1 MSCTPI
7 IVDHIY
13 GEAALDT
20 QLLAGGGHEH
30 SDSVTIAFQYSYATG
45 HGAVGKG
52 TYLTPLSSSY
62 APRVPP
68 KTTTTPNTAT
78 TQSTAT
84 TTSNS
89 LYQKKF
95 FYDDSTAYLIP
106 ALNVVYTVS
115 LSVMF
120 DSALCA
126 ATGSLVTTWF
136 VGILSQT
143 FKND

>member
-1 MSCTPI
+1 MPI
-7 IVDHIY
+7 QVDHIY
-13 GEAALDT
+13 GEVALDT

-30 SDSVTIAFQYSYATG
+30 SDSATIAFKYSYATG
-45 HGAVGKG
+45 NGIVGKG

-68 KTTTTPNTAT
+68 ETTTTPNTAT
-78 TQSTAT
+78 TRSTST
-84 TTSNS
+84 STSNT
-89 LYQKKF
+89 LYQTKF

-115 LSVMF
+115 LSVVF
-120 DSALCA
+120 DPALCV

-136 VGILSQT
+136 VQILT
-143 FKND
+143 